1 MDAYDK
7 KFFEQELAT
16 IASQERKVNA
26 DKIQNQIAKKKVN
39 ADKIAIQITEELI
52 KGKREMIERWM
63 AMRSDLNVASSVH
76 FNPPVGTC
84 KTHGDWCFHL
94 VDENRGQLKRHQI
107 VGYFAYVEMRF
118 KCNSQDR
125 KKSASDASSKLEEA
139 TCSSPSRRR
148 WVLLADRES
157 RSPNLEEKG
166 DASIIVQ
173 CRSSWPLRGWLP
185 LQAKSRNATRINLV
199 AFRFG
204 CGNLAGWWSPKRHS
218 NCILHKDL
226 CIIRCR
232 NSTIACV
239 GAYEYASDLPFDQD
253 LV

>member
-125 KKSASDASSKLEEA
+125 KKSASDALSKL
-139 TCSSPSRRR
+139 RRQPAR
-148 WVLLADRES
+148 VRVDADGFYWPIENPVRRISKKREMHQS
-157 RSPNLEEKG
+157 LFSADHPG
-166 DASIIVQ
+166 
-173 CRSSWPLRGWLP
+173 
-185 LQAKSRNATRINLV
+185 
-199 AFRFG
+199 
-204 CGNLAGWWSPKRHS
+204 H
-218 NCILHKDL
+218 
-226 CIIRCR
+226 
-232 NSTIACV
+232 
-239 GAYEYASDLPFDQD
+239 
-253 LV
+253 